1 MLKKD
6 YWGGWLLGGLMLII
20 IGRVLY
26 NNHMDSLP
34 HKYTITKKMEP
45 DGKNIRFTYVV
56 GRKTYEGKRARSGD
70 RICWD
75 CKYVVS
81 YVVDDPSWSNIIKDH
96 PIPDS
101 VASLIIP
108 GVYPEIPVEWQ
119 GGQVVVKEKYKEY
132 ILSE

>member
-1 MLKKD
+1 MFKKD
-6 YWGGWLLGGLMLII
+6 YWGGVLGGLILMV

-34 HKYTITKKMEP
+34 HKYTITQKIEP
-45 DGKNIRFTYVV
+45 AGTNIRFTYVV
-56 GRKTYEGKRARSGD
+56 GRKTYEGKLSGRSCN

-75 CKYVVS
+75 YKYVVS
-81 YVVDDPSWSNIIKDH
+81 YAVDDPNWSIIIRDH

-108 GVYPEIPVEWQ
+108 GVFPEMPVEWK
-119 GGQVVVKEKYKEY
+119 GGQIVAKEKYLEY
-132 ILSE
+132 VLSE